1 MAKLLAEQWSG
12 HRLERYWLHTGPDH
26 TDRITIETIEDVE
39 PVIEA
44 NKRAYNGSVKDQEVP
59 GLGRRVARVP
69 GVVLEELCRIHKI
82 KFRDL
87 MVGNN
92 PRGQKILNDFLN
104 DPAFRSF
111 RTAPGRVD
119 MARGRK

>member
-1 MAKLLAEQWSG
+1 MAKLLSEEWVDG
-12 HRLERYWLHTGPDH
+12 RLERYWLHTGADH

-44 NKRAYNGSVKDQEVP
+44 NKRAYNEGVREVP
-59 GLGRRVARVP
+59 GLGRRVARIPRTVI
-69 GVVLEELCRIHKI
+69 EELCRINKI

-87 MVGNN
+87 MDPKN
-92 PRGQKILNDFLN
+92 PHGQKIMNEFLN
-104 DPAFRSF
+104 DPGTRYF

-119 MARGRK
+119 VGRGRK